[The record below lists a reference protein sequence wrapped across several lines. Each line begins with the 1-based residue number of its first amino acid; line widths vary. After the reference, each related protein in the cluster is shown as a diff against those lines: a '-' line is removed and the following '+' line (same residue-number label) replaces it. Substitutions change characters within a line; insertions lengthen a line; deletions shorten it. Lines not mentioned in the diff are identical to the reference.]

1 MKRVMKRQYKKWKV
15 EYSQNLDNLYDIFL
29 KSFKDVEIINK
40 TKWNTFEHF
49 DIFCKFIYGK
59 SK

>member
-1 MKRVMKRQYKKWKV
+1 MKSEYKKWKV

-29 KSFKDVEIINK
+29 KSFKGLDYINK

-49 DIFCKFIYGK
+49 DIFCKYIYDK
-59 SK
+59 SE